1 MTYDGGLCFPLRR
14 ITNMDQA
21 PLPFEYLCGKTYVC
35 KGDMIVW
42 AKSIRRGWDKRQA
55 TLVLTVFADGIPYVK
70 PDIL

>member
-42 AKSIRRGWDKRQA
+42 AKSIRSGWDKRQA